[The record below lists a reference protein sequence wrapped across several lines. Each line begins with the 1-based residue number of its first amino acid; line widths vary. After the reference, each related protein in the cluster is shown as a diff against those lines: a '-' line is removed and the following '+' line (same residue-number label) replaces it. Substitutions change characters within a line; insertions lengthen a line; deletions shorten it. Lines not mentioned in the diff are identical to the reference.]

1 MAKYNRNVGDLT
13 WTGDIGV
20 RINLE
25 KVYLDYESYDFED
38 PTDTALYQTDFYI
51 MLGNV
56 IQQYINTEI
65 QTQLDNHESR
75 IYALEHP

>member
-1 MAKYNRNVGDLT
+1 MAKYNRSVGDLT
-13 WTGDIGV
+13 WTGDIGA

-25 KVYLDYESYDFED
+25 KVYLDYTAYDFTTIEGSNEF
-38 PTDTALYQTDFYI
+38 QTDFYI